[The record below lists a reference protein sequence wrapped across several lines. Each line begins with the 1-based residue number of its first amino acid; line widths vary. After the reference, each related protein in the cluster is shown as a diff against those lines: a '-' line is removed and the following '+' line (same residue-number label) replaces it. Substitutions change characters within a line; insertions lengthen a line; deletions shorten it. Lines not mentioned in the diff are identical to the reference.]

1 MEFAGFKFLLSTMIS
16 LFVIVDPLGSSS
28 VFATLTKD
36 MTAQQQKRIA
46 WKAVTMSI
54 LLLIT
59 FGFVGQAI
67 LSYMH
72 ISLNAFKVAGGMLLF
87 VAAFRMIM
95 GFHDP
100 EQLTSEKSAYKD
112 VSNIA
117 LFPISIPLLAGPG
130 VLTTTLLF
138 TTEANHFL
146 DYGVLIF
153 SIVSIQFTALACM
166 LGAGKLARIFG
177 QSGIG
182 IIARIMGILLAAL
195 AVQFV
200 VDGIKA
206 MVF

>member
-1 MEFAGFKFLLSTMIS
+1 MIS

-36 MTAQQQKRIA
+36 MTAAEQKRIA

-138 TTEANHFL
+138 TTEASHVL
-146 DYGVLIF
+146 DYAVLIF
-153 SIVSIQFTALACM
+153 SIVAIQFTALACM

>member
-87 VAAFRMIM
+87 V
-95 GFHDP
+95 
-100 EQLTSEKSAYKD
+100 
-112 VSNIA
+112 
-117 LFPISIPLLAGPG
+117 
-130 VLTTTLLF
+130 
-138 TTEANHFL
+138 
-146 DYGVLIF
+146 
-153 SIVSIQFTALACM
+153 
-166 LGAGKLARIFG
+166 
-177 QSGIG
+177 
-182 IIARIMGILLAAL
+182 
-195 AVQFV
+195 
-200 VDGIKA
+200 
-206 MVF
+206 

>member
-1 MEFAGFKFLLSTMIS
+1 LLSTMIS

>member
-1 MEFAGFKFLLSTMIS
+1 MLSTMIS